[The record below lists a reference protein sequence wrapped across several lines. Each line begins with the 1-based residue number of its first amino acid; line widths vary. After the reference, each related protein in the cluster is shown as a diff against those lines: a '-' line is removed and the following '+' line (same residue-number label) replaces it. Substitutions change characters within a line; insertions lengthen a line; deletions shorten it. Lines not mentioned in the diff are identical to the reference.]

1 MERVKKAYA
10 AGLRQSFVVDMVFLG
25 SASGMLYPW
34 DPAPI
39 AELDVC
45 IFFKNL
51 DRECGVWLQTV
62 ERNLAESLAQN
73 NFDFE
78 FRMVNGP
85 YKRAPS
91 EMSTMIIIAHGI
103 VYTEERYLDEAKLLR
118 WSWRKYPC
126 IKDPNRMSRLA
137 PELPSIGE
145 LLKGPRGVE
154 ERIHCLENA
163 RAIFWERVL
172 PSFEWIKFAIPL
184 GTELFTEYCLAA
196 GADTARNHAR
206 ILAFKEADTLGNNDF
221 FPWYVKEVFPS
232 EALEE
237 LIEMKRRA
245 RVSGYAG
252 MSKQAHTCAH
262 SYLRALHSSLTQAS
276 SK

>member
-1 MERVKKAYA
+1 MERVKEAYA
-10 AGLRQSFVVDMVFLG
+10 AGLNQSFVVDMAFLG

-39 AELDVC
+39 ADLDVC

-51 DRECGVWLQTV
+51 KRECGVWLQTV
-62 ERNLAESLAQN
+62 ERNLADSLARN

-91 EMSTMIIIAHGI
+91 EMSAMIIIAHGI
-103 VYTEERYLDEAKLLR
+103 VYTEEGYADEAKLLR

-126 IKDPNRMSRLA
+126 LKDPCRLSRLA
-137 PELPSIGE
+137 PERPSIRE
-145 LLKGPRGVE
+145 LLAGPRGVE
-154 ERIHCLENA
+154 ERINCLENS

-172 PSFEWIKFAIPL
+172 PSFEWIEFATTF
-184 GTELFTEYCLAA
+184 GTELFTEYCCAA

-206 ILAFKEADTLGNNDF
+206 VLAFKEADTLGNNAF
-221 FPWYVKEVFPS
+221 FPWYLKEIFPS

-245 RVSGYAG
+245 RVRGYTG
-252 MSKQAHTCAH
+252 MSKRAHTCARR
-262 SYLRALHSSLTQAS
+262 YLRALYSSLTRADPE
-276 SK
+276 